1 MMVTNIVLTD
11 RSHMPGTPAEIMS
24 FVNTHICEHN
34 DMDMFVTIWLGILE
48 LSTGRITA
56 ANAGHEDAFICRGQG
71 DFELFRT
78 KHDFVVG
85 GMPETTYTD
94 YELQLEKG
102 DRLFIYTDGIPEAT
116 AKDNSMFGLNRM
128 KAALNTNKEGSPR
141 QILEGVHDAIIEF
154 YVGAENISDTGYT
167 LPDFINAAYASISTE
182 TARLSLRTGF
192 TTKADATDSELIAL
206 NPSSGGILKSRIGI
220 IEPLKFGKHAARLC
234 CTPYYIE
241 PGFLEYRTVEP
252 GEFKSRTDAEILALQ
267 NAGIIFGADEVVSDL
282 VVCRINL
289 AVSTAFANNPRPAD
303 SLFHARFNADNLLRN
318 VFKAVF
324 TQVKANE
331 AASYIVKAQT
341 KVDAVIDEEVRLE
354 RMIPYNNET
363 GDGTKLTLVESDSNP
378 YDMELKGQIQGI
390 NCTTAIIVKAKI
402 KNPAVIA
409 VNE

>member
-1 MMVTNIVLTD
+1 
-11 RSHMPGTPAEIMS
+11 MP
-24 FVNTHICEHN
+24 
-34 DMDMFVTIWLGILE
+34 
-48 LSTGRITA
+48 ITKRPGVYF
-56 ANAGHEDAFICRGQG
+56 N
-71 DFELFRT
+71 
-78 KHDFVVG
+78 
-85 GMPETTYTD
+85 ETTE
-94 YELQLEKG
+94 YELQGNGGKIPVWIGKTGNTAATGYKVDGTQINKFSSWNEVNRSIANGGIGTDTSTNPLLAALEEFFKEAEIQTTE
-102 DRLFIYTDGIPEAT
+102 DIGIPYIYVIDVGAGTSKDVWLTALTT
-116 AKDNSMFGLNRM
+116 AKT
-128 KAALNTNKEGSPR
+128 A
-141 QILEGVHDAIIEF
+141 IDAIIEF

-192 TTKADATDSELIAL
+192 TTKANATDNELIAL

-220 IEPLKFGKHAARLC
+220 IEPLYFGKHAARLC

-241 PGFLEYRTVEP
+241 PGFLEFRTVEP
-252 GEFKSRTDAEILALQ
+252 GQFKSRTDAEILALQ
-267 NAGIIFGADEVVSDL
+267 NAGIIFGADEIVSDL

-390 NCTTAIIVKAKI
+390 NCTTTIIVKSKI

>member
-1 MMVTNIVLTD
+1 
-11 RSHMPGTPAEIMS
+11 MP
-24 FVNTHICEHN
+24 
-34 DMDMFVTIWLGILE
+34 
-48 LSTGRITA
+48 ITKRPGVYF
-56 ANAGHEDAFICRGQG
+56 N
-71 DFELFRT
+71 
-78 KHDFVVG
+78 
-85 GMPETTYTD
+85 ETTE
-94 YELQLEKG
+94 YELQGNGGKIPVWIGKTGNTAATGYKVDGTQINKFSSWNEINRSIANG
-102 DRLFIYTDGIPEAT
+102 GIGTDTTTNPLLAALKEFFEEAEIQTTEDIGIPYIYVIDVGAGTSKDVWLTALTT
-116 AKDNSMFGLNRM
+116 AKT
-128 KAALNTNKEGSPR
+128 A
-141 QILEGVHDAIIEF
+141 IDAIIEF
-154 YVGAENISDTGYT
+154 YVGAENISDNGYT

-192 TTKADATDSELIAL
+192 TTKANATDSELIAL

-354 RMIPYNNET
+354 RMIPYNTET
-363 GDGTKLTLVESDSNP
+363 GDGTRLTLVESDSNP

>member
-1 MMVTNIVLTD
+1 
-11 RSHMPGTPAEIMS
+11 MP
-24 FVNTHICEHN
+24 
-34 DMDMFVTIWLGILE
+34 
-48 LSTGRITA
+48 ITKRPGVYF
-56 ANAGHEDAFICRGQG
+56 N
-71 DFELFRT
+71 
-78 KHDFVVG
+78 
-85 GMPETTYTD
+85 ETTE
-94 YELQLEKG
+94 YELQGNGGKIPVWIGKTGNTAATGYKVDGTQINKFSSWNEVNRSIANGGIGTDTSTNPLLAALEEFFKEAEIQTTE
-102 DRLFIYTDGIPEAT
+102 DIGIPYIYVIDVGAGTSKDVWLTALTT
-116 AKDNSMFGLNRM
+116 AKT
-128 KAALNTNKEGSPR
+128 A
-141 QILEGVHDAIIEF
+141 IDAIIEF

>member
-1 MMVTNIVLTD
+1 
-11 RSHMPGTPAEIMS
+11 MP
-24 FVNTHICEHN
+24 
-34 DMDMFVTIWLGILE
+34 
-48 LSTGRITA
+48 ITKRPGVYF
-56 ANAGHEDAFICRGQG
+56 N
-71 DFELFRT
+71 
-78 KHDFVVG
+78 
-85 GMPETTYTD
+85 ETTE
-94 YELQLEKG
+94 YELQGNGGKIPVWIGKTGNTATTGYKVDGTQINKFSSWNEINRSIANGGIGTDTTTNPLLAALEEFFEEAEIQTTE
-102 DRLFIYTDGIPEAT
+102 DIGIPYIYVIDVGAGTSRDVWLTALTT
-116 AKDNSMFGLNRM
+116 AKTAN
-128 KAALNTNKEGSPR
+128 
-141 QILEGVHDAIIEF
+141 DAITEF

-192 TTKADATDSELIAL
+192 TTKANATDSELIAL

-289 AVSTAFANNPRPAD
+289 AVSTAFAKNPRPAD

-363 GDGTKLTLVESDSNP
+363 GDGTRLTLVESDSNP

>member
-1 MMVTNIVLTD
+1 
-11 RSHMPGTPAEIMS
+11 MP
-24 FVNTHICEHN
+24 
-34 DMDMFVTIWLGILE
+34 
-48 LSTGRITA
+48 ITKRPGVYF
-56 ANAGHEDAFICRGQG
+56 N
-71 DFELFRT
+71 
-78 KHDFVVG
+78 
-85 GMPETTYTD
+85 ETTE
-94 YELQLEKG
+94 YELQGNGGKIPVWIGKTGNTAATGYKVDGTQINKFSSWNEVNRSIANG
-102 DRLFIYTDGIPEAT
+102 GIGTDTSTNPLLAALKDFFEEAEIQTTDDIGIPYIYVIDVGAGTSKDVWLTALTT
-116 AKDNSMFGLNRM
+116 AKT
-128 KAALNTNKEGSPR
+128 A
-141 QILEGVHDAIIEF
+141 IDAVIEF
-154 YVGAENISDTGYT
+154 YVGAENISDNGYT

-192 TTKADATDSELIAL
+192 TTKANATDDELIAL

-241 PGFLEYRTVEP
+241 PGFLEFRTVEP
-252 GEFKSRTDAEILALQ
+252 GQFKSRTDAEILALQ

-289 AVSTAFANNPRPAD
+289 AVSTSFAKNPRPAD

-363 GDGTKLTLVESDSNP
+363 GDGTRLTLVESDSNP

>member
-1 MMVTNIVLTD
+1 
-11 RSHMPGTPAEIMS
+11 MP
-24 FVNTHICEHN
+24 
-34 DMDMFVTIWLGILE
+34 
-48 LSTGRITA
+48 ITKRPGVYF
-56 ANAGHEDAFICRGQG
+56 N
-71 DFELFRT
+71 
-78 KHDFVVG
+78 
-85 GMPETTYTD
+85 ETTE
-94 YELQLEKG
+94 YELQGNGGKIPVWIGKTGNTAATGYKVDGTQINKFSSWNEINRSIANGGIGTDTTTNPLLAALEEFFEEAEIQTTE
-102 DRLFIYTDGIPEAT
+102 DIGIPYIYVIDVGAGTSKDVWLTALTT
-116 AKDNSMFGLNRM
+116 AKT
-128 KAALNTNKEGSPR
+128 A
-141 QILEGVHDAIIEF
+141 IDAIIEF
-154 YVGAENISDTGYT
+154 YVGAENISDNGYT
-167 LPDFINAAYASISTE
+167 LLDFINAAYASISTE

-192 TTKADATDSELIAL
+192 TTKANATDSELIAL

-289 AVSTAFANNPRPAD
+289 AVSTGFAKNPRPAD

-363 GDGTKLTLVESDSNP
+363 GDGTRLTLVESDSNP

>member
-1 MMVTNIVLTD
+1 
-11 RSHMPGTPAEIMS
+11 MP
-24 FVNTHICEHN
+24 
-34 DMDMFVTIWLGILE
+34 
-48 LSTGRITA
+48 ITKRPGVYF
-56 ANAGHEDAFICRGQG
+56 N
-71 DFELFRT
+71 
-78 KHDFVVG
+78 
-85 GMPETTYTD
+85 ETTE
-94 YELQLEKG
+94 YELQGNGGKIPVWIGKTGNTAATGYKVDGTQINTFSSWNEINRSIANG
-102 DRLFIYTDGIPEAT
+102 GIGTDTTTNPLLAALKEFFEEAEIQTTEDIGIPYIYVIDVGAGTSKDVWLTALTT
-116 AKDNSMFGLNRM
+116 AKT
-128 KAALNTNKEGSPR
+128 A
-141 QILEGVHDAIIEF
+141 IDAIIEF

-192 TTKADATDSELIAL
+192 TTKANATDSELIAL

-354 RMIPYNNET
+354 RMIPYNTET
-363 GDGTKLTLVESDSNP
+363 GDGTRLTLVESDSNP

>member
-1 MMVTNIVLTD
+1 
-11 RSHMPGTPAEIMS
+11 MP
-24 FVNTHICEHN
+24 
-34 DMDMFVTIWLGILE
+34 
-48 LSTGRITA
+48 ITKRPGVYF
-56 ANAGHEDAFICRGQG
+56 N
-71 DFELFRT
+71 
-78 KHDFVVG
+78 
-85 GMPETTYTD
+85 ETTE
-94 YELQLEKG
+94 YELQGNGGKIPVWIGKTGNTAATGYKVDGTQINKFSSWNEINRSIANGGIGTDTTTNPLLAALEEFFEEAEIQTTE
-102 DRLFIYTDGIPEAT
+102 DIGIPYIYVIDVGAGTSKDVWLTALTT
-116 AKDNSMFGLNRM
+116 AKT
-128 KAALNTNKEGSPR
+128 A
-141 QILEGVHDAIIEF
+141 IDAIIEF

-192 TTKADATDSELIAL
+192 TTKANATDSELIAL

-289 AVSTAFANNPRPAD
+289 AVSTAFAKNPRPAD

-363 GDGTKLTLVESDSNP
+363 GDGTRLTLVESDSNP

>member
-1 MMVTNIVLTD
+1 
-11 RSHMPGTPAEIMS
+11 MP
-24 FVNTHICEHN
+24 
-34 DMDMFVTIWLGILE
+34 
-48 LSTGRITA
+48 ITKRPGVYF
-56 ANAGHEDAFICRGQG
+56 N
-71 DFELFRT
+71 
-78 KHDFVVG
+78 
-85 GMPETTYTD
+85 ETTE
-94 YELQLEKG
+94 YELQGNGGKIPVWIGKTGNTAATGYKVDGTQINKFSSWNEVNRSIANGGIGTDTTTNPLLAALEEFFEEAEIQTTE
-102 DRLFIYTDGIPEAT
+102 DIGIPYIYVIDVGAGTSKDVWLTALTT
-116 AKDNSMFGLNRM
+116 AKT
-128 KAALNTNKEGSPR
+128 A
-141 QILEGVHDAIIEF
+141 IDAIIEF